1 MVLPMADDINPI
13 TRPNVRCKYYLPS
26 EFKTEFQKKS
36 QSHVYLHMN
45 ARSLAK
51 NFDNV
56 QLLLD
61 SLDCQFSVVGIS
73 ETWLHSNSPPLYDI
87 PNYSLIRSDRLD
99 GRGGGVA
106 FISTM
111 FFPSNFVLTSLS
123 TIRVQNCSLLKFIHI
138 LLEKMM

>member
-1 MVLPMADDINPI
+1 MADDINPI
-13 TRPNVRCKYYLPS
+13 TRPNVRCKYYLPT
-26 EFKTEFQKKS
+26 EFKTELQKKS
-36 QSHVYLHMN
+36 QSHLYLHMN

-87 PNYSLIRSDRLD
+87 PN
-99 GRGGGVA
+99 
-106 FISTM
+106 
-111 FFPSNFVLTSLS
+111 
-123 TIRVQNCSLLKFIHI
+123 
-138 LLEKMM
+138 